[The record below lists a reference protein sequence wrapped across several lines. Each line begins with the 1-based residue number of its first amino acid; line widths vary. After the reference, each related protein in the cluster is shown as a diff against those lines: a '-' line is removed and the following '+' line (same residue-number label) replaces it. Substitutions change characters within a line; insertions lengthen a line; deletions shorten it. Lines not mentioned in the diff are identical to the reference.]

1 MNGSVFSGPSDRRLH
16 DFRAIGRGIGRCFFF
31 SLSRDCGRN
40 AKSHECHSEPQAKNL
55 TMPASCKSE
64 ILRLTPQDDIATQS
78 PSGEGTVR
86 SLCVFCNS
94 FVEEGHPMAETRQQ
108 PADLR

>member
-16 DFRAIGRGIGRCFFF
+16 DFRAIGRGIGRCFFLF
-31 SLSRDCGRN
+31 LSRDCGRN

-64 ILRLTPQDDIATQS
+64 ILRLTPQDDIRHNLQAEKEQFEAYAYS
-78 PSGEGTVR
+78 AILLFRRGIQWRRLDS
-86 SLCVFCNS
+86 SL
-94 FVEEGHPMAETRQQ
+94 
-108 PADLR
+108 